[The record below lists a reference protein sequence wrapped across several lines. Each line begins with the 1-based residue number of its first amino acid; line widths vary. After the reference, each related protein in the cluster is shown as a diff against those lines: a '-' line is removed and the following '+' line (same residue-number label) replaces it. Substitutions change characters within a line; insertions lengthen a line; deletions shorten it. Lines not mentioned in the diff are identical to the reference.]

1 MRTPQI
7 GPDLRL
13 AKTMWKN
20 TTTEQKAN
28 EEKLKK
34 KTGQM
39 PKELRFN
46 VFHLPK

>member
-34 KTGQM
+34 KNRANAQGT
-39 PKELRFN
+39 PL
-46 VFHLPK
+46 